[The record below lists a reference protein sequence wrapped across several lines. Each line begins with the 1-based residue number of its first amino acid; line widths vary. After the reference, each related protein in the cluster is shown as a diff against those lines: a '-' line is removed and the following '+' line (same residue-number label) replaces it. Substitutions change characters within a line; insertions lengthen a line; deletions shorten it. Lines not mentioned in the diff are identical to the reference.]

1 MGKTF
6 FFRDLFSA
14 VHGNLRELKFID
26 MYEKEYE
33 FNQPVII
40 TLRSKAGEDT
50 VRFFKIMPI
59 VGFKAIIQS
68 NQAC

>member
-50 VRFFKIMPI
+50 VRIF
-59 VGFKAIIQS
+59 
-68 NQAC
+68 